1 MNSSIAPTIRQKA
14 IWCYL
19 AGLAWIP
26 AFSILSIETFAGKLI
41 FPALLWWTIGALLL
55 SPLPPILLWLST
67 RHSHPFVNLSGKSA
81 INLNL
86 TFFSQ
91 VFVLIF
97 SAVLIGLIAYLV
109 AQNTDVGPGCT
120 AMRDSARD
128 NLLSEWLQIPF
139 YIWLSLILFAIL
151 NQIVVTI
158 KSAIAAKKGQQYV
171 SSIVIKF
178 L

>member
-14 IWCYL
+14 VWCYL
-19 AGLAWIP
+19 VGLAWIP

-55 SPLPPILLWLST
+55 IPLPPMLLWLST

-86 TFFSQ
+86 TFFLQFFILMFLAISTAFMAYFA
-91 VFVLIF
+91 VEDDDTRPF
-97 SAVLIGLIAYLV
+97 SIETAQDKLV
-109 AQNTDVGPGCT
+109 
-120 AMRDSARD
+120 
-128 NLLSEWLQIPF
+128 SEWLQILS
-139 YIWLSLILFAIL
+139 YILLSLMLFAIL

-171 SSIVIKF
+171 SSIIIKF
-178 L
+178 LQ

>member
-1 MNSSIAPTIRQKA
+1 MNSLIAPTIRQKA
-14 IWCYL
+14 MWCYL
-19 AGLAWIP
+19 VGLAWIP

-41 FPALLWWTIGALLL
+41 FPALFWWTIGALLL
-55 SPLPPILLWLST
+55 SPLPPMLLWLST
-67 RHSHPFVNLSGKSA
+67 RQSHPFVNLSGKSA

-97 SAVLIGLIAYLV
+97 SAVSTACIAYLTV
-109 AQNTDVGPGCT
+109 EDDDTRPFSIEAAQDK
-120 AMRDSARD
+120 
-128 NLLSEWLQIPF
+128 LLSEWL
-139 YIWLSLILFAIL
+139 YILSYILLSLILFAIL

-178 L
+178 LQ